1 MVPNRLLGA
10 IAITALFG
18 AFNAA
23 PAAAQTTSPGPY
35 YASPSWDQT
44 LPPNSRFII
53 LSNMNSE
60 AFLDR
65 ETGLVWARANI
76 VFVISPTSFI
86 EHVQTTARFMCS
98 DLTAGN
104 RKGWRLPLADELLTL
119 VNPGGPSAA
128 PLITT
133 LGPSGQAAY
142 WTNEFVFHDAQY
154 NRDYYRLV
162 NLGTGDMRNDAEYST
177 HLALCVRGRQ

>member
-1 MVPNRLLGA
+1 MAINRLLVA
-10 IAITALFG
+10 IAMAPLFA
-18 AFNAA
+18 AFSSD
-23 PAAAQTTSPGPY
+23 PAAAQTTAPGPY
-35 YASPSWDQT
+35 YATPSWDQT
-44 LPPNSRFII
+44 LPANSRFII

-65 ETGLVWARANI
+65 ETGLVWARANLVRTPKGI
-76 VFVISPTSFI
+76 TFI
-86 EHVQTTARFMCS
+86 EHDQSIARFMCS

-104 RKGWRLPLADELLTL
+104 RKGWRLPRADELMTL

-133 LGPSGQAAY
+133 LGPSGDSTY
-142 WTNEFVFHDAQY
+142 WTDELYINSPQYQGYFFVD
-154 NRDYYRLV
+154 LET
-162 NLGTGDMRNDAEYST
+162 GTLSHAPGETT

>member
-18 AFNAA
+18 AFNSD
-23 PAAAQTTSPGPY
+23 PAAAQTTAPGPY

-44 LPPNSRFII
+44 LPANIRFII

-65 ETGLVWARANI
+65 ETGLVWARANL
-76 VFVISPTSFI
+76 VHGGQHPYI
-86 EHVQTTARFMCS
+86 EMDQSTARFLCS
-98 DLTAGN
+98 DLTAGT

-119 VNPGGPSAA
+119 VNPGGVSAA

-133 LGPSGQAAY
+133 LGPSGQPEY
-142 WTNEFVFHDAQY
+142 WTNEFVIHDF
-154 NRDYYRLV
+154 RMIDFYRFV
-162 NLGTGDMRNDAEYST
+162 NLETGGLGNGASGINM
-177 HLALCVRGRQ
+177 HLALCVRGPQ